1 MKLRMRVARLLSPSS
16 AGGIM
21 PTMRMYPPSGMALMP
36 YSVSPFVRENT
47 VGPNPTMNC
56 GTRMPNFR
64 AHMKWPYSW
73 KPMENS
79 RPSAKATIPRTVSRA
94 DRSASGESCAGV
106 LPGPLLR
113 GQHVVHA
120 RGCAELRRGVEGTR
134 EDLHDG
140 GER

>member
-1 MKLRMRVARLLSPSS
+1 MKLRIRVARLLSPSS

-21 PTMRMYPPSGMALMP
+21 PTMRMYPPSGTALMP
-36 YSVSPFVRENT
+36 YSVSPRRRDQT
-47 VGPNPTMNC
+47 VGPKPTMNW

-64 AHMKWPYSW
+64 AQKKWPNSW

-79 RPSAKATIPRTVSRA
+79 RPRAKATIPRTVSRA

-113 GQHVVHA
+113 GQHVFHA

-134 EDLHDG
+134 DDLHDG
-140 GER
+140 